1 MGLEILSG
9 GESAEGEQLRVLS
22 RNICALQ
29 VVSGGAGALRW
40 GPVIKLPKGTQVEF
54 FGAGFNK
61 HTVRVKVGSSFYFVF
76 RDDLD
81 REIGFPAGGQQL
93 TTNKMTP
100 RFRL

>member
-1 MGLEILSG
+1 MALEILSG
-9 GESAEGEQLRVLS
+9 GGSAEAEQSRVLS

-40 GPVIKLPKGTQVEF
+40 GPVIKLPKGTQVEC

-61 HTVRVKVGSSFYFVF
+61 HTVRVKASGSFYFVF
-76 RDDLD
+76 REDLD

-93 TTNKMTP
+93 TTNKMSA
-100 RFRL
+100 RFRQ